1 MNAKKKKAQVT
12 VVQRTERPAG
22 AIPETR
28 EKQRSQS
35 KSSQQKNHMLNKKK
49 SIHNSSPVSGASVNN
64 LTTLPAQVCCGK

>member
-1 MNAKKKKAQVT
+1 MNAKKKAQVT

-35 KSSQQKNHMLNKKK
+35 KSSQQKNRMLNKKV
-49 SIHNSSPVSGASVNN
+49 HNSSPVSGASVNN
-64 LTTLPAQVCCGK
+64 LTTPPAQVCCGK